1 MKQIIIVF
9 LLLPMFILA
18 QTSFD
23 KAKILFEQ
31 GKYASAE
38 PLFEN
43 YLKANPNNTKTIDYL
58 GEIAIYSQN
67 WDEAIACG
75 KKLVTAFPK
84 NADYWYKYGGAM
96 GLKAKSV
103 NKFKALGMIDDVENA
118 FLTAAKLDSKHIE
131 ARWALVMFYTE
142 LPGIVGGSESKAQK
156 YANEL
161 SSISKVDGYL
171 AKGYIDSY
179 FNRYANAE
187 INYLKAYEIGHSK
200 TTFNKLYD
208 LYLNKLKDKQ
218 KAINLKEQFDEKD

>member
-1 MKQIIIVF
+1 MKNVYLI
-9 LLLPMFILA
+9 LLFSFFSVSA
-18 QTSFD
+18 QTNFEKGQKMMEQKKYGEAKPFLENSIKENRKD
-23 KAKILFEQ
+23 YKA
-31 GKYASAE
+31 
-38 PLFEN
+38 
-43 YLKANPNNTKTIDYL
+43 IDYL

-75 KKLVTAFPK
+75 KKLIIAFPK

-218 KAINLKEQFDEKD
+218 KAINLKEQFDEKV

>member
-1 MKQIIIVF
+1 MIVWS
-9 LLLPMFILA
+9 

-31 GKYASAE
+31 GKYASAK
-38 PLFEN
+38 PLFED
-43 YLKANPNNTKTIDYL
+43 YLKTNPSNTITIEYL
-58 GEIAIYSQN
+58 GDISGYEQKWDNAIYYYN
-67 WDEAIACG
+67 
-75 KKLVTAFPK
+75 KLKTTFPK
-84 NADYWYKYGGAM
+84 NANYWYKYGGAM

-131 ARWALVMFYTE
+131 TRWALVMFYIE
-142 LPGIVGGSESKAQK
+142 LPVIVGGSETKAQK

-161 SSISKVDGYL
+161 TAISKVDGYL
-171 AKGYIDSY
+171 AKGYIDTY

-218 KAINLKEQFDEKD
+218 KAINLKEEFDEKV